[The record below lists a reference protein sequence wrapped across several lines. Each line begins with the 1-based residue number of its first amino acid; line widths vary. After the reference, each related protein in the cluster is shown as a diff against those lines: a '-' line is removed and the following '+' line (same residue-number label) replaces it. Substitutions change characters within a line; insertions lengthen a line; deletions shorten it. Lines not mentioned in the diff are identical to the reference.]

1 MGSFDSDTSNVLQY
15 TCYILACLIN
25 VIIML
30 NLLISIL
37 GDAFEQ
43 FQMESV
49 ELDKQAM
56 LEGILEIEKLKK

>member
-1 MGSFDSDTSNVLQY
+1 
-15 TCYILACLIN
+15 
-25 VIIML
+25 ML